1 MNLEPQAPTLITCT
15 PGPSYFGVADLHSH
29 HISEVPDEKRT
40 VNQHQLLVQTIEQAG
55 TKAVNLQELQGH
67 PNSVFTKDTA
77 VCTPKGFIRVRMGLP
92 SRESEEIWMAESLE
106 RIGIPCI
113 GVIEAP
119 GTVEGGDVI
128 LANDVAFIG
137 QSSRTNSAGL
147 QQLSLLLSSHGYEI
161 RTTLVPSLFLH
172 LGGAMTLLTPDTILC
187 VNGLLPEWMFKGF
200 QRIEVPHTG
209 FISGNVIPL
218 GERQVIADQ
227 SNTAAIKA
235 LQHHGFTVYP
245 LDLSEFVKGTG
256 GPSCMILQAID

>member
-1 MNLEPQAPTLITCT
+1 
-15 PGPSYFGVADLHSH
+15 
-29 HISEVPDEKRT
+29 
-40 VNQHQLLVQTIEQAG
+40 
-55 TKAVNLQELQGH
+55 
-67 PNSVFTKDTA
+67 
-77 VCTPKGFIRVRMGLP
+77 MGLP

-172 LGGAMTLLTPDTILC
+172 LGGAITLLTPDTILC